1 MRKSALAMI
10 LILASAAVFAAAPI
24 GNCTSFSWETEDGSI
39 HYLGRTYDFFGKL
52 EQNAIAV
59 VNEGYDI
66 ALDLEGTKTA
76 EAEYGYVGKAI
87 LGFPSPIMVD
97 GMNEKGLAGCLLNF
111 PGYAYYETQQG
122 EGQTDVHPAFFLT
135 YILGTCASVDEVED
149 AVKSMNLTDEL
160 IMGSEMM
167 CHYILSDATGE
178 AIVVEPEE
186 DGIKVYRNTIGVLA
200 NAPGYQ
206 WHLTNLKGYVAISNL
221 DTPPRDIAGMN
232 FTPFGQGTG
241 GLFGLPGSYSSPS
254 RFVRMAFVKE
264 FTPKGTDEIDGVTR
278 MFNAFAPVT
287 IPDGMLK
294 ESPDH
299 EQYEMTLCTTVMCL
313 DSKIYYFSPFSDRRI
328 SAIDV
333 PKLLEE
339 MGESTFETIK
349 IPMVQD
355 VNYLN

>member
-1 MRKSALAMI
+1 MRKSILAMMLVVALAA
-10 LILASAAVFAAAPI
+10 ASAAPI
-24 GNCTSFSWETEDGSI
+24 GNCTSFAWETQDGSV

-52 EQNAIAV
+52 EQNGIAV

-66 ALDLEGTKTA
+66 ALSLDGSRTA
-76 EAEYGYVGKAI
+76 EARYGYAGMAI

-97 GMNEKGLAGCLLNF
+97 GLNEKGLAGCLLNF
-111 PGYAYYETQQG
+111 PGYAYYNTQQG

-135 YILGTCASVDEVED
+135 YILGTCATVDEVAE
-149 AVKSMNLTDEL
+149 AVESINLTDEK

-167 CHYILSDATGE
+167 CHYILSDPTGE

-186 DGIKVYRNTIGVLA
+186 DGIKVYRDTIGVMA
-200 NAPGYQ
+200 NAPGYE
-206 WHLTNLKGYVAISNL
+206 WHLTNLKGYVGITNL
-221 DTPPRDIAGMN
+221 DTPPRDIAGMR

-241 GLFGLPGSYSSPS
+241 GLFGLPGSYSSPA

-299 EQYEMTLCTTVMCL
+299 EQYEMSLCTTVMCL
-313 DSKIYYFSPFSDRRI
+313 DSRIYYFSPFSDRRI
-328 SAIDV
+328 SALDV
-333 PKLLEE
+333 PKYLAGMEKGASAVVE
-339 MGESTFETIK
+339 
-349 IPMVQD
+349 IPRTQD
-355 VNYLN
+355 ISYLN